1 MIAVASVPTLTPK
14 IIWICECVSVCVC
27 VCVCEHDLVCACFAM
42 LCKTMFCLL
51 LYVALICM
59 IMGICV
65 LYVFLLSCKAFGVSK
80 SAQ

>member
-14 IIWICECVSVCVC
+14 INGFVSVCQ
-27 VCVCEHDLVCACFAM
+27 CVCEHDLVCSCFDM
-42 LCKTMFCLL
+42 LCMKMFCLL

-59 IMGICV
+59 IMGICAS
-65 LYVFLLSCKAFGVSK
+65 YVFLLSCTAFGVSK